1 MSVGT
6 SLAGG
11 TMGDLATALV
21 ERGLEAQ
28 LAVEVEALLQ
38 RNEFE
43 GPDYLNTTTAEIDDA
58 LEHEDSLMFRFGRAV
73 IKHDDL
79 QIMAHLG
86 QSITAAAGVGFFAG
100 QTPAS
105 AICGAIAGMVVAG
118 LRLANQFR
126 RKAAVLEPD
135 QYVILCILHA
145 RPLAADEL
153 QALLDAR
160 DPDFW
165 TLDRVNAE
173 LARLK
178 AVRLRDGH
186 VVALVAESDGR
197 WGTCGI

>member
-1 MSVGT
+1 
-6 SLAGG
+6 
-11 TMGDLATALV
+11 MGDLATVLV

-28 LAVEVEALLQ
+28 VALEVEVLLQ
-38 RNEFE
+38 KGEFE
-43 GPDYLNTTTAEIDDA
+43 GPDYLNTTAAEPDDTT
-58 LEHEDSLMFRFGRAV
+58 EHDDSLMFRFGQVA

-79 QIMAHLG
+79 QIMAHIG

-105 AICGAIAGMVVAG
+105 AICGAIAGMIIAG

-126 RKAAVLEPD
+126 RKSALLELD
-135 QYVILCILHA
+135 QYVILSILRV
-145 RPLAADEL
+145 RPLHADEL
-153 QALLDAR
+153 QALLEAR
-160 DPDFW
+160 EPDSW
-165 TLDRVNAE
+165 PLDRVNTE
-173 LARLK
+173 LTRLR